1 MTSTILK
8 DRPDPGMPF
17 TRDELDQ
24 LLLSIDLYDPTEQEE
39 LLLLMEEYDAKLTQQ
54 RCRDDLLEFAKAMQT
69 DYLVGAHHRHLS
81 DLLMQLERGEKDRVT
96 VSVAP
101 RHGKSQLTSIYYTA
115 WYLGRNPTKQ
125 VMLVSH
131 TTDLA
136 VDFGRKVR
144 NIINTPEYSAIF
156 PNVSLA
162 QDSKSAGRW
171 NTNHKG
177 VFYATGV
184 GSSLAGRGADL
195 LVVDDPHSEQDLL
208 SGNFAALETAYKWFT
223 FGARTRLMPG
233 GRVAIVATRW
243 HKSDLIGRLVK
254 DMGMNPDSDQ
264 YEVVEFPAILHEHT
278 DDEKALWPQFFDLEA
293 LHRTRASM
301 PAYQWNAQYQQNP
314 TGDTSAICKREWW
327 RVWED
332 SEPPDCEYIIQALD
346 AAAELKNNADF
357 TSITTWG
364 VFWNDKEAAHNI
376 ILLNSVRDRYEFPEL
391 KEKALE
397 EYKYWTPDSLL
408 VEKKSSGTPLY
419 QELRRM
425 GIPAVDFTPHRGTI
439 NNPNIK
445 YARLN
450 AVVDIIKTGLAW
462 VPDTRWAEQLVE
474 ELAEFPYGDHDDTV
488 DTTIMAL
495 TRFRQGG
502 FITLPSDEQDAP
514 AQYKRR
520 SGYY

>member
-1 MTSTILK
+1 
-8 DRPDPGMPF
+8 
-17 TRDELDQ
+17 
-24 LLLSIDLYDPTEQEE
+24 
-39 LLLLMEEYDAKLTQQ
+39 
-54 RCRDDLLEFAKAMQT
+54 
-69 DYLVGAHHRHLS
+69 
-81 DLLMQLERGEKDRVT
+81 
-96 VSVAP
+96 
-101 RHGKSQLTSIYYTA
+101 
-115 WYLGRNPTKQ
+115 
-125 VMLVSH
+125 
-131 TTDLA
+131 
-136 VDFGRKVR
+136 VR

-376 ILLNSVRDRYEFPEL
+376 ILLNSVRARMEFHQL
-391 KEKALE
+391 KERVLE
-397 EYKYWTPDSLL
+397 EYTYWEPDSCL
-408 VEKKSSGTPLY
+408 VEKKSSGTALY

-425 GIPAVDFTPHRGTI
+425 GIPTQEFTPGKGNDKI
-439 NNPNIK
+439 S
-445 YARLN
+445 RLT
-450 AVVDIIKTGLAW
+450 AVADIFASGFVW
-462 VPDTRWAEQLVE
+462 CPDTRWAQ
-474 ELAEFPYGDHDDTV
+474 ELMDEVASFPASANDDLTDTV
-488 DTTIMAL
+488 SMSMML
-495 TRFRQGG
+495 FRQGG
-502 FITLPSDEQDAP
+502 HIRTRLDEPEEEITQRFR
-514 AQYKRR
+514 KRE
-520 SGYY
+520 YY